1 MTQSHPITVTDASF
15 MADVLDSA
23 TPVLVDF
30 WAPWCGPCRAVAPV
44 LEQIADENVERLTVA
59 KLDVDANPL
68 TAQQYQVVSIPTLI
82 VFKDGQ
88 PVARIVG
95 ARGKSA
101 LLSDLRTIS
110 ETLRKHV
117 RATLN
122 TSPASRWRICQAS
135 TQRAT
140 FRGGAGLSPG

>member
-1 MTQSHPITVTDASF
+1 MTKSDPITVTDASF
-15 MADVLDSA
+15 TADVLEST

-44 LEQIADENVERLTVA
+44 LEEIAAENVERLTVA

-68 TAQQYQVVSIPTLI
+68 SAQQYQVVSIPTLI
-82 VFKDGQ
+82 VFSGGQ

-101 LLSDLRTIS
+101 LLS
-110 ETLRKHV
+110 E
-117 RATLN
+117 
-122 TSPASRWRICQAS
+122 
-135 TQRAT
+135 
-140 FRGGAGLSPG
+140 LSDYL